1 MIWFTSDTHF
11 FHNKEFCYGE
21 RGFSSPEEMNEEII
35 KRHNELVNEDDVVY
49 FLGDCGLTAH
59 VDDIIYCLGKMNG
72 TKYLIIGNHDSDA
85 RIVNFIK
92 SAVFKDVLF
101 GDRFRYKKIEFIFS
115 HYPMLVANFDDPKPI
130 WNIHGHLHSPDH
142 FHDNLPHCFQ
152 VSMES
157 NNCYPISIDEIVDL
171 IKKLNIKGETK

>member
-1 MIWFTSDTHF
+1 MIIMIYFISDTHF
-11 FHNKEFCYGE
+11 FHNKEFCYGV
-21 RGFSSPEEMNEEII
+21 RGFSNPEEMNGEII
-35 KRHNELVNEDDVVY
+35 RRCNEIVSEDDILY
-49 FLGDCGLTAH
+49 ILGDCGLTAH
-59 VDDIIYCLGKMNG
+59 IDDIIYCLEQLNG

-85 RIVNFIK
+85 RLAELAK
-92 SAVFKDVLF
+92 SEVFNNIMH
-101 GDRFRYKKIEFIFS
+101 GDRFKYKKIEFILS

-130 WNIHGHLHSPDH
+130 WNIHGHLHSPEH

-171 IKKLNIKGETK
+171 IKNRERD